1 METTSL
7 EFISAV
13 PQYSH
18 FLVVKNLPFIV
29 VDSPEYMFSIGKM
42 AQRTYHIPIDWME
55 EFFPTDYRLNQDEP
69 GNIRAINST
78 IEEKMQSQL
87 LAEESD
93 KQQLLREQIQLEDL
107 PPWTWKQFKH
117 GKP

>member
-1 METTSL
+1 
-7 EFISAV
+7 
-13 PQYSH
+13 
-18 FLVVKNLPFIV
+18 
-29 VDSPEYMFSIGKM
+29 
-42 AQRTYHIPIDWME
+42 ME

-107 PPWTWKQFKH
+107 PP
-117 GKP
+117 